1 MSKPVAPIIEEV
13 GRGSNSDSESMAMSK
28 CRELSEEHSVR
39 LEKNIVNLTIEE
51 DTNHQNPGE
60 KLMATGTHMLCDV

>member
-13 GRGSNSDSESMAMSK
+13 GRGSNSDSESMATSK

-51 DTNHQNPGE
+51 DTNHQDPRE
-60 KLMATGTHMLCDV
+60 KLTAIGTHVLSDV

>member
-1 MSKPVAPIIEEV
+1 MSKPMAPIIEEV
-13 GRGSNSDSESMAMSK
+13 GRRSNSNSESMATSK

-51 DTNHQNPGE
+51 DMNH
-60 KLMATGTHMLCDV
+60 